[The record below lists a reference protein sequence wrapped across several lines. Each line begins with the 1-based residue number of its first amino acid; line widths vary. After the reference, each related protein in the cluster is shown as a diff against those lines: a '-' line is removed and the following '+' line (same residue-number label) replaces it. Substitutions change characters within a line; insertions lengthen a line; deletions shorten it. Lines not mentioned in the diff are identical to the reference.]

1 MEMVHNLRF
10 PGRISKSK
18 DKEIFFFLQDST
30 QGVQV
35 MYKRKRI
42 KPVLRCFSL

>member
-18 DKEIFFFLQDST
+18 DKEIFFFF
-30 QGVQV
+30 
-35 MYKRKRI
+35 YKILHREYR
-42 KPVLRCFSL
+42 LRTKERESNQC